1 MNDTT
6 IPVLTIDG
14 PSASGKGEISR
25 RVARA
30 LGWHLLDSGAL
41 YRLVALAAQRHAI
54 ALDAEGALGALA
66 GHLDVQFLDAG
77 ADAETRILLEGEEVT
92 TLIRAEAVG
101 EAASR
106 AAALPAVREGLLAR
120 QRAFRQPPGLVADG
134 RDMGSVVFPTAGI
147 KVFLTASAEERARR
161 RYKQL
166 KEKGMDANLDS
177 LVEDIGRRDQRDVSR
192 PVAPLRPAPDAV
204 LLDST
209 ALDIEAVTSRVLALV
224 RGRAA

>member
-1 MNDTT
+1 MSNNP

-54 ALDAEGALGALA
+54 ALDAETALGALA

-77 ADAETRILLEGEEVT
+77 EGAETRILLEGEEVT
-92 TLIRAEAVG
+92 TLIRAEALG

-106 AAALPAVREGLLAR
+106 VAALPSVREGLLAR
-120 QRAFRQPPGLVADG
+120 QRAFQQPPGLVADG
-134 RDMGSVVFPTAGI
+134 RDMGTVVFPNAGI

-161 RYKQL
+161 RYNQL
-166 KEKGMDANLDS
+166 KEKGMDANLTS
-177 LVEDIGRRDQRDVSR
+177 LVEDIGRRDQRDASR

-209 ALDIEAVTSRVLALV
+209 SLDIEAVTSRVLALA
-224 RGRAA
+224 REHAA